1 MKTYTKILITVVFVV
16 SILAAAFAGSCIKEQ
31 EIRIDR
37 TQRCHT
43 LISFAIDKA
52 ETHDLSDPDIMESL
66 ISNVYAAY
74 ELCDDPNTSAQ
85 LHDLWND
92 LIFDGDRYI
101 GSEDALVNQ
110 LTIILETIEISK

>member
-1 MKTYTKILITVVFVV
+1 MKVYTKILIAVVLVV
-16 SILAAAFAGSCIKEQ
+16 SILSAAVAGSCIKEQ
-31 EIRIDR
+31 EIRIGR

-43 LISFAIDKA
+43 LISFAINKA
-52 ETHDLSDPDIMESL
+52 ETHDLSNPDIMEAL

-74 ELCDDPNTSAQ
+74 ELCDDPSVSAQ

-101 GSEDALVNQ
+101 GREDALAAQ
-110 LTIILETIEISK
+110 LEIILEALAFSK

>member
-1 MKTYTKILITVVFVV
+1 MKVYTKIIITIVFVV

-31 EIRIDR
+31 EIRIGR

-43 LISFAIDKA
+43 LISFAINKA
-52 ETHDLSDPDIMESL
+52 ETNDLSNPDIMEAL

-74 ELCDDPNTSAQ
+74 ELCDDPSVSAQ

-92 LIFDGDRYI
+92 LIFDGDGYI
-101 GSEDALVNQ
+101 GHEDKLATQ
-110 LTIILETIEISK
+110 LRIILEALAISK